1 MNLLL
6 LRVLA
11 SFVKAPYFEILISK
25 SRMKANT
32 RRGVKI
38 MKDHKLGPQA
48 GALTIISLDLGI

>member
-11 SFVKAPYFEILISK
+11 SLVKAPYFEILISK
-25 SRMKANT
+25 SR
-32 RRGVKI
+32 